1 MNLLPT
7 LGSIAC
13 RSVICYF
20 SGISL
25 GKALV
30 FNGID
35 MIVSPT
41 AEKMIHN
48 RTIPEPG
55 MEKKVRIWVVI
66 VGRAT
71 GVIAAMTITHASLGP
86 MNPMIGIALDVTGFF
101 AGYFLIKHAV
111 PGGTKFC
118 TIF

>member
-13 RSVICYF
+13 RSIICYF
-20 SGISL
+20 NGISL

-35 MIVSPT
+35 MIVSPA
-41 AEKMIHN
+41 AERIIHD
-48 RTIPEPG
+48 RTIPESG
-55 MEKKVRIWVVI
+55 QEKKVRIWVVI

-71 GVIAAMTITHASLGP
+71 GVMTAMAITHVSLGP
-86 MNPMIGIALDVTGFF
+86 MNSMLGIALNVTGFF
-101 AGYFLIKHAV
+101 AGYFLSKHV
-111 PGGTKFC
+111 PVGTKFC